1 MCVCV
6 LRAAPALL
14 PCLIDT
20 VAFADSSRLLVCCI
34 SLLLSLLDL
43 LLSIAACRCII
54 IVIILIVAIGVFLTC
69 VLQAYL
75 TGQLQAIGKWLKK
88 GCEEKGRSGSIL
100 TVAATSKWQL

>member
-20 VAFADSSRLLVCCI
+20 VAFADSSRLLICCI
-34 SLLLSLLDL
+34 SLLLSLLEL
-43 LLSIAACRCII
+43 LL
-54 IVIILIVAIGVFLTC
+54 IVDASSLLLFLLLLLGCSSCVC